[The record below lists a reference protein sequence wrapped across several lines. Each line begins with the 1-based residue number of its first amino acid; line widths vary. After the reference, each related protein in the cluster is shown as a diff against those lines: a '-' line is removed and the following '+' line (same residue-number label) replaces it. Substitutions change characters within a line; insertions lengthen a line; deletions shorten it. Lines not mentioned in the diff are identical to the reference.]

1 MSKKISK
8 KSVYI
13 IALTLVVVLV
23 MAISNRIVNA
33 WGNELTFSTIQNGE
47 VKVNEDIKTLSVTGT
62 IKNAVKVGYS
72 FDSVNPGDYVYAT
85 ENMEGF
91 ADVDLDEK
99 SFSAE
104 IDINGVDV
112 GKRKNIY
119 FYAFSEDNVIG
130 VENFTIERLA
140 AIIEAED
147 LSFYN
152 TTDITTLT
160 ISGQVLNTSRATSVV
175 YRVGEDNKIA
185 DEVSTIDTT
194 IETDIVV
201 VDENGEFSIPV
212 AVDEN
217 NKQSITYYLYVVD
230 DSGEIIVGGKKVI
243 VNYENPSFVIS
254 EYRVEYKDNNELKS
268 RYDSIVDDTMIVD
281 LNCKSRV
288 NENLKMVFADYK
300 NCDGLKM
307 GYSFTNRINENG
319 EFTVGDMCWNNAS
332 PYGDNTYY
340 IDVNME
346 GNGRKYTTEGV
357 KVYFYLFKGEGTE
370 SVLFDSKEL
379 TIKRKE
385 IDKYAK
391 VVVGTNPRKDGP
403 WWAERWVAD
412 DIQDNQIILG
422 ENKNSVD
429 LLFTLK
435 SAGPYKVR
443 DNDDNYW
450 YLAENPYVLVIKEK
464 GTDVG
469 IRKNFFNSSAI
480 DRAINGDYFDYTI
493 PEKITINGLND
504 LPTEGKEYVVS
515 LLYKTSNGTTYD
527 IGKEYTFTIVPDKPS
542 LEWYVKEED
551 KNDFNQVH
559 KIKLPRYSNDR
570 LLSAKVLCAK
580 DNDIVLWT
588 NGKCTDDEV
597 KELAKEKTNG
607 TTVVNDNNI
616 KKVTFDV
623 NDFPKD
629 NTNIFFYLVRKKEV
643 FDLGSYKI
651 EYATPKNVWSSARL
665 LEKNGSDYIYNI
677 DNKYYCFVTE
687 NNGEVEISG
696 SFTNGLNDDV
706 VIWTTNQY
714 ADIDEF
720 EEWADKEEGCSTY
733 VDIWSQDFHSNY
745 TIKANDIILDSTKTE
760 ETIYLYVR
768 RKITEDEYK
777 YFDLGEVI
785 VRQAQKPKLVNS
797 NVKTIG
803 VGDKTEYHVL
813 VETIDFNTGVKD
825 IILSYVDRLGN
836 NKELPYSEGEYKPN
850 EKISPNP
857 EFVINDLNQ
866 NDKAIKLTITNHNG
880 QKSVYNNIAA
890 AKPTLQVISKKAL
903 ETLGKDDYYIISSR
917 NEIFDIIV
925 KKDDGEAKDAYT
937 EAKTLKTLM
946 VDVNGKIVEEASR
959 IYNDTKKSDT
969 VALDLSN
976 ATIAESYDN
985 KYKVHVVVTNEAE
998 NGFGN
1003 SAEYSFEVEVDD
1015 SKPEIQKVSINGKDM
1030 PLATENPKY
1039 VYITN
1044 KNIDVDIDVKDEG
1057 VSGLKNVYYF
1067 WKNVDGTASPETVE
1081 KIEKNTN
1088 DVVNV
1093 KASVK
1098 NSIKSQLFVDA
1109 EDVVGNRLDK
1119 YLTTGGIIVDL
1130 PENHN
1135 AENHIN
1141 ISLAE
1146 TGMKDA
1152 NGNPLYNSATT
1163 ATISVSDYY
1172 SGISS
1177 VEWRVTAPFDAN
1189 GNKGGSLNI
1198 NDGYMSDNQWKKV
1211 STDSNLVTEVS
1222 NQITIDCNSD
1232 DIVLNVKITDNAGN
1246 TSEKSV
1252 KLSIDKVKPTI
1263 SVTYN
1268 NQTGDPDFN
1277 NYYSES
1283 RVATIV
1289 VKERNFNSDSAN
1301 SILSNSVGQK
1311 GTVSAWKENKDAANP
1326 DNTTYTATVTFDK
1339 DDRYLVSY
1347 QCSDRAGNTSD
1358 VITTPE
1364 FVIDTVNPEVSVTY
1378 NNTTSKNGYYNV
1390 DRSVTISV
1398 KDVNFDA
1405 GRVYINGINAQE
1417 YTISNWTRKDNVYQ
1431 ALLTIS
1437 KDGKY
1442 SFDVSAKD
1450 KAGNTSNSIHT
1461 PEFTID
1467 LEAPEIIIEG
1477 VKDKSSNKESVAP
1490 VISVSDTNI
1499 DKASIAIKLEGA
1511 NRGKIEIEDMYSVSE
1526 DGLNFKFKDIERLK
1540 ENDDLYTLSVTA
1552 SDLAGNKAENK
1563 ITFSV
1568 NRFGS
1573 IYILGDKLKQI
1584 NDKYVKAAKG
1594 LDITEINVDE
1604 LDVNNLIITL
1614 AVNGVS
1620 STLKEGT
1627 DYSVNLKLGNTDW
1640 KEYTYSFNDNLFTKD
1655 GSYILTLVS
1664 EDAAGNVNNSSDEDK
1679 EAEVKFGV
1687 DATAP
1692 IVSALN
1698 FEDNHYYGQNE
1709 TQFMVAVKDNM
1720 ILDSVSILV
1729 NGNQVAYAEDDEV
1742 YTFNVEGSNRRQDIK
1757 VVAKDA
1763 AGNETILNVG
1773 GVLVNGGF
1781 FARLIHNKIA
1791 MLIILSSLVAIAIAL
1806 PLILVLAAR
1815 RRR

>member
-33 WGNELTFSTIQNGE
+33 DGEELTIDNGDVITIID
-47 VKVNEDIKTLSVTGT
+47 NENVIDISGT
-62 IKNAVKVGYS
+62 APNAEKIAYSFEPAADKYSYDAVKAIENKVVVTEGAFSIDKLDVSSQNKIYIYAYS
-72 FDSVNPGDYVYAT
+72 DSDYRVFG
-85 ENMEGF
+85 M
-91 ADVDLDEK
+91 K
-99 SFSAE
+99 E
-104 IDINGVDV
+104 IDINRPKPAVSANDV
-112 GKRKNIY
+112 IIY
-119 FYAFSEDNVIG
+119 KDTENVSITGNVINTKKAE
-130 VENFTIERLA
+130 VVICLEDKLA
-140 AIIEAED
+140 E
-147 LSFYN
+147 
-152 TTDITTLT
+152 
-160 ISGQVLNTSRATSVV
+160 
-175 YRVGEDNKIA
+175 
-185 DEVSTIDTT
+185 
-194 IETDIVV
+194 
-201 VDENGEFSIPV
+201 
-212 AVDEN
+212 
-217 NKQSITYYLYVVD
+217 
-230 DSGEIIVGGKKVI
+230 GKKTW
-243 VNYENPSFVIS
+243 S
-254 EYRVEYKDNNELKS
+254 L
-268 RYDSIVDDTMIVD
+268 T
-281 LNCKSRV
+281 
-288 NENLKMVFADYK
+288 
-300 NCDGLKM
+300 DG
-307 GYSFTNRINENG
+307 
-319 EFTVGDMCWNNAS
+319 GDVANS
-332 PYGDNTYY
+332 P
-340 IDVNME
+340 V
-346 GNGRKYTTEGV
+346 
-357 KVYFYLFKGEGTE
+357 
-370 SVLFDSKEL
+370 
-379 TIKRKE
+379 
-385 IDKYAK
+385 
-391 VVVGTNPRKDGP
+391 
-403 WWAERWVAD
+403 
-412 DIQDNQIILG
+412 
-422 ENKNSVD
+422 
-429 LLFTLK
+429 
-435 SAGPYKVR
+435 
-443 DNDDNYW
+443 DNDDNGSFELEIEINDTNRITKTYYIYALDTDMILTECYEVNVKYEHPSFEFDHNQVKDGAITVEINKDKRNTEEKIKINTKDCPNDKFRIAYSFTEYSEEDVDYSRLDSNSQKAYSGYNSLSVNMVDHEYSCDGESVFV
-450 YLAENPYVLVIKEK
+450 YLYKNDETGQKVFEHEKVIIKREKMDIDQDGSEIEMSVMGKGNKEGNLIVLEEKQNKLTMQIKLYADGYQVNRDNGYYGLSNNPYILEIENNTSKEK
-464 GTDVG
+464 RQVSFYYISAEDRNYDYVRGKFYYKVEYQIDNL
-469 IRKNFFNSSAI
+469 KNIAEDGNEYSA
-480 DRAINGDYFDYTI
+480 R
-493 PEKITINGLND
+493 
-504 LPTEGKEYVVS
+504 
-515 LLYKTSNGTTYD
+515 LLYKTENNTIIDLGNDYNF
-527 IGKEYTFTIVPDKPS
+527 KIVPGRPS
-542 LEWYVKEED
+542 IVWEGYDAENMNQNKKMVMPRYGKDQTLSARIFCAED
-551 KNDFNQVH
+551 DDYIFWSTSDVTDSSDIIDLYNGEGKNTRKNIINNNDIRTVEFDANDFAC
-559 KIKLPRYSNDR
+559 D
-570 LLSAKVLCAK
+570 
-580 DNDIVLWT
+580 
-588 NGKCTDDEV
+588 TDDY
-597 KELAKEKTNG
+597 KCY
-607 TTVVNDNNI
+607 
-616 KKVTFDV
+616 
-623 NDFPKD
+623 
-629 NTNIFFYLVRKKEV
+629 FYLVREVEASKKKG
-643 FDLGSYKI
+643 FCLGEYTIHYNNPENNWDSIKNDETNLFKI
-651 EYATPKNVWSSARL
+651 
-665 LEKNGSDYIYNI
+665 D
-677 DNKYYCFVTE
+677 DKYYCFVDAD
-687 NNGEVEISG
+687 NKGNGKADLSG
-696 SFTNGLNDDV
+696 YFINGLNGDE
-706 VIWTTNQY
+706 VIWTNQNFS
-714 ADIDEF
+714 IDELAEWVETEGIKGISTKIDTPDNQNYRNNYSVKMDGLSVKDN
-720 EEWADKEEGCSTY
+720 EEVINLYVKRNIIGEQIKYYDLGSLIVKEAKKPELTDLQSEENQKFYLGWPNTE
-733 VDIWSQDFHSNY
+733 Y
-745 TIKANDIILDSTKTE
+745 TIFVKAIDYNTGIKEIELCYTNRNNQQTSNT
-760 ETIYLYVR
+760 
-768 RKITEDEYK
+768 K
-777 YFDLGEVI
+777 YF
-785 VRQAQKPKLVNS
+785 
-797 NVKTIG
+797 NVG
-803 VGDKTEYHVL
+803 QL
-813 VETIDFNTGVKD
+813 
-825 IILSYVDRLGN
+825 
-836 NKELPYSEGEYKPN
+836 KPN
-850 EKISPNP
+850 QDMNDSIKFE
-857 EFVINDLNQ
+857 INDLSY
-866 NDKAIKLTITNHNG
+866 TNKEMTLKIRNFNG
-880 QKSVYNNIAA
+880 QEAVYENVFAS
-890 AKPTLQVISKKAL
+890 KPTLEVKPQREL
-903 ETLGKDDYYIISSR
+903 ETLGKDDYYVVSSMEEKFVISA
-917 NEIFDIIV
+917 
-925 KKDDGEAKDAYT
+925 KKDEDSSANTYLKAKGLKSIIIRVQDSNSVDIGFFKREYPEAENEAKASD
-937 EAKTLKTLM
+937 
-946 VDVNGKIVEEASR
+946 DIV
-959 IYNDTKKSDT
+959 
-969 VALDLSN
+969 LSLSEMIQEK
-976 ATIAESYDN
+976 AGDN
-985 KYKVHVVVTNEAE
+985 KYNVKVEVKNYLKGSDNNNRV
-998 NGFGN
+998 
-1003 SAEYSFEVEVDD
+1003 EYSFVVEVDD

-1088 DVVNV
+1088 DVVKV

-1431 ALLTIS
+1431 ALMTIS

-1442 SFDVSAKD
+1442 SFDISAKD

-1511 NRGKIEIEDMYSVSE
+1511 NRGRIEIEDMYSVSE

>member
-33 WGNELTFSTIQNGE
+33 DGEELTIDNGDVITIIDNDN
-47 VKVNEDIKTLSVTGT
+47 VIDISGT
-62 IKNAVKVGYS
+62 APNAEKIAYSFEPAADKYSYDAVKAIENKVAVTEGAFSIDNLDVSSQNKIYIYAYS
-72 FDSVNPGDYVYAT
+72 DSDYRVFG
-85 ENMEGF
+85 M
-91 ADVDLDEK
+91 K
-99 SFSAE
+99 E
-104 IDINGVDV
+104 IDINRPKPAVSANDV
-112 GKRKNIY
+112 IIYKDTENVSITGNVINTKKAEAVICLEDKLTEGKKTWSLTDGGDVANSVVNYEDNGSFELEIEINDTNRITKTYYIY
-119 FYAFSEDNVIG
+119 ALDSTNVILTECCEVNVKYEHPSFEFGDYKKPVNSYPYFEYKAINDATITVEFNKDKWSSTEYITINLKDNEGCDNLQIGYAFSDCLDSDKKLDVTKLDG
-130 VENFTIERLA
+130 TKGLG
-140 AIIEAED
+140 EASLGINMD
-147 LSFYN
+147 
-152 TTDITTLT
+152 
-160 ISGQVLNTSRATSVV
+160 GQ
-175 YRVGEDNKIA
+175 
-185 DEVSTIDTT
+185 
-194 IETDIVV
+194 
-201 VDENGEFSIPV
+201 
-212 AVDEN
+212 
-217 NKQSITYYLYVVD
+217 
-230 DSGEIIVGGKKVI
+230 
-243 VNYENPSFVIS
+243 
-254 EYRVEYKDNNELKS
+254 
-268 RYDSIVDDTMIVD
+268 
-281 LNCKSRV
+281 
-288 NENLKMVFADYK
+288 
-300 NCDGLKM
+300 
-307 GYSFTNRINENG
+307 
-319 EFTVGDMCWNNAS
+319 
-332 PYGDNTYY
+332 
-340 IDVNME
+340 
-346 GNGRKYTTEGV
+346 KYTTEGT
-357 KVYFYLFKGEGTE
+357 KVYCYLYKIDNSETI
-370 SVLFDSKEL
+370 LFDSKEL
-379 TIKRKE
+379 TIKREE
-385 IDKYAK
+385 INEEARI
-391 VVVGTNPRKDGP
+391 VVYSNPKTTWNNYIYRNQWSGD
-403 WWAERWVAD
+403 EIND
-412 DIQDNQIILG
+412 DQVILG

-429 LLFTLK
+429 LLFTMQASSK
-435 SAGPYKVR
+435 RYKVR
-443 DNDDNYW
+443 EDLQEYADYP
-450 YLAENPYVLVIKEK
+450 ANPFVLVIKEK
-464 GTDVG
+464 D
-469 IRKNFFNSSAI
+469 
-480 DRAINGDYFDYTI
+480 GDYIGGIERFFDAGWYDRRWASNGLIEYTI
-493 PEKITINGLND
+493 PKKITINNLKD
-504 LPTEGKEYVVS
+504 IPTEGKEYVAI
-515 LLYKTSNGTTYD
+515 LLYETSNGTLCN
-527 IGKEYTFTIVPDKPS
+527 IGKEYSFKIVPDKPS
-542 LEWYVKEED
+542 LKWDEEII
-551 KNDFNQVH
+551 NQDS
-559 KIKLPRYSNDR
+559 KFYLPRYDKDKF
-570 LLSAKVLCAK
+570 SATVQNSKTGDYVF
-580 DNDIVLWT
+580 W
-588 NGKCTDDEV
+588 
-597 KELAKEKTNG
+597 KEKDENEEKL
-607 TTVVNDNNI
+607 TTDEIIELGESSINKQDVNFS
-616 KKVTFDV
+616 KKVEYDIESLPRKNSV
-623 NDFPKD
+623 CC
-629 NTNIFFYLVRKKEV
+629 FYLVRNNKEV
-643 FDLGSYKI
+643 FRLGEYTVEYAKPENSWGEMYSNQTQVYEIGNDNNKLAYTFIEVDEKTKVGNLSLAGYFVNGLDDDEVIWTNELLRGDDIAEWANKEDTNICITKHENGRYSYFNPYKI
-651 EYATPKNVWSSARL
+651 EINS
-665 LEKNGSDYIYNI
+665 I
-677 DNKYYCFVTE
+677 DFSQTDE
-687 NNGEVEISG
+687 EVIS
-696 SFTNGLNDDV
+696 
-706 VIWTTNQY
+706 
-714 ADIDEF
+714 
-720 EEWADKEEGCSTY
+720 
-733 VDIWSQDFHSNY
+733 
-745 TIKANDIILDSTKTE
+745 
-760 ETIYLYVR
+760 LYVR
-768 RKITEDEYK
+768 RKITDDENVIYPLARIFVKEAKNPALTYFHINQNNNSGSNIEIKAIDYNTGIEEIKIEYK
-777 YFDLGEVI
+777 DYNGK
-785 VRQAQKPKLVNS
+785 VRNQRF
-797 NVKTIG
+797 NVK
-803 VGDKTEYHVL
+803 
-813 VETIDFNTGVKD
+813 
-825 IILSYVDRLGN
+825 
-836 NKELPYSEGEYKPN
+836 EYKPN
-850 EKISPNP
+850 EEIVVYN
-857 EFVINDLNQ
+857 EQNRTGFDINDLGQ
-866 NDKAIKLTITNHNG
+866 DKNVILIIRNHNG
-880 QKSVYNNIAA
+880 KETVYENILAS
-890 AKPTLQVISKKAL
+890 KPSL
-903 ETLGKDDYYIISSR
+903 EVKPVRKLESPDEDYYVVASR
-917 NEIFDIIV
+917 NEDFAITA
-925 KKDDGEAKDAYT
+925 KKDDDSSADSSITADS
-937 EAKTLKTLM
+937 LRSL
-946 VDVNGKIVEEASR
+946 R
-959 IYNDTKKSDT
+959 IYVNDKLIDEFTYEEVTDSVDKKIN
-969 VALDLSN
+969 LSN
-976 ATIAESYDN
+976 AKVDNAYDK
-985 KYKVHVVVTNEAE
+985 KYKVRVVVENEASGYR
-998 NGFGN
+998 NN
-1003 SAEYSFEVEVDD
+1003 AEYSFVVEVDD

-1442 SFDVSAKD
+1442 SFDISAKD

-1511 NRGKIEIEDMYSVSE
+1511 NRGRIEIEDMYSVSE

-1640 KEYTYSFNDNLFTKD
+1640 KEYTYSFNDNLFSKD

-1791 MLIILSSLVAIAIAL
+1791 MLIFLSSLVAIAITL

>member
-1 MSKKISK
+1 
-8 KSVYI
+8 
-13 IALTLVVVLV
+13 
-23 MAISNRIVNA
+23 
-33 WGNELTFSTIQNGE
+33 
-47 VKVNEDIKTLSVTGT
+47 
-62 IKNAVKVGYS
+62 
-72 FDSVNPGDYVYAT
+72 
-85 ENMEGF
+85 
-91 ADVDLDEK
+91 
-99 SFSAE
+99 
-104 IDINGVDV
+104 
-112 GKRKNIY
+112 
-119 FYAFSEDNVIG
+119 
-130 VENFTIERLA
+130 
-140 AIIEAED
+140 
-147 LSFYN
+147 
-152 TTDITTLT
+152 
-160 ISGQVLNTSRATSVV
+160 
-175 YRVGEDNKIA
+175 
-185 DEVSTIDTT
+185 
-194 IETDIVV
+194 
-201 VDENGEFSIPV
+201 
-212 AVDEN
+212 
-217 NKQSITYYLYVVD
+217 
-230 DSGEIIVGGKKVI
+230 
-243 VNYENPSFVIS
+243 
-254 EYRVEYKDNNELKS
+254 
-268 RYDSIVDDTMIVD
+268 
-281 LNCKSRV
+281 
-288 NENLKMVFADYK
+288 
-300 NCDGLKM
+300 
-307 GYSFTNRINENG
+307 
-319 EFTVGDMCWNNAS
+319 
-332 PYGDNTYY
+332 
-340 IDVNME
+340 
-346 GNGRKYTTEGV
+346 
-357 KVYFYLFKGEGTE
+357 
-370 SVLFDSKEL
+370 
-379 TIKRKE
+379 
-385 IDKYAK
+385 
-391 VVVGTNPRKDGP
+391 
-403 WWAERWVAD
+403 
-412 DIQDNQIILG
+412 
-422 ENKNSVD
+422 
-429 LLFTLK
+429 
-435 SAGPYKVR
+435 
-443 DNDDNYW
+443 
-450 YLAENPYVLVIKEK
+450 
-464 GTDVG
+464 
-469 IRKNFFNSSAI
+469 
-480 DRAINGDYFDYTI
+480 
-493 PEKITINGLND
+493 
-504 LPTEGKEYVVS
+504 
-515 LLYKTSNGTTYD
+515 
-527 IGKEYTFTIVPDKPS
+527 
-542 LEWYVKEED
+542 
-551 KNDFNQVH
+551 
-559 KIKLPRYSNDR
+559 
-570 LLSAKVLCAK
+570 
-580 DNDIVLWT
+580 
-588 NGKCTDDEV
+588 
-597 KELAKEKTNG
+597 
-607 TTVVNDNNI
+607 
-616 KKVTFDV
+616 
-623 NDFPKD
+623 
-629 NTNIFFYLVRKKEV
+629 
-643 FDLGSYKI
+643 
-651 EYATPKNVWSSARL
+651 
-665 LEKNGSDYIYNI
+665 
-677 DNKYYCFVTE
+677 
-687 NNGEVEISG
+687 
-696 SFTNGLNDDV
+696 
-706 VIWTTNQY
+706 
-714 ADIDEF
+714 
-720 EEWADKEEGCSTY
+720 
-733 VDIWSQDFHSNY
+733 
-745 TIKANDIILDSTKTE
+745 
-760 ETIYLYVR
+760 
-768 RKITEDEYK
+768 
-777 YFDLGEVI
+777 
-785 VRQAQKPKLVNS
+785 
-797 NVKTIG
+797 
-803 VGDKTEYHVL
+803 
-813 VETIDFNTGVKD
+813 
-825 IILSYVDRLGN
+825 
-836 NKELPYSEGEYKPN
+836 
-850 EKISPNP
+850 
-857 EFVINDLNQ
+857 
-866 NDKAIKLTITNHNG
+866 
-880 QKSVYNNIAA
+880 
-890 AKPTLQVISKKAL
+890 
-903 ETLGKDDYYIISSR
+903 
-917 NEIFDIIV
+917 
-925 KKDDGEAKDAYT
+925 
-937 EAKTLKTLM
+937 M

-959 IYNDTKKSDT
+959 IYNDTEKSDT

-1442 SFDVSAKD
+1442 SFDISAKD

-1511 NRGKIEIEDMYSVSE
+1511 NRGRIEIEDMYSVSE